1 MQLQRQG
8 QGQHQSQSHSQ
19 LQLREE
25 LKGKEKGKENCL
37 QSQLDHG
44 TAQHDLSIAS
54 ITIIVRP
61 IREVVRTELQ
71 LFLRFEERVNHLPVL
86 GLIGERLYSS

>member
-1 MQLQRQG
+1 M
-8 QGQHQSQSHSQ
+8 
-19 LQLREE
+19 
-25 LKGKEKGKENCL
+25 KGKEKGKEDYL

-54 ITIIVRP
+54 ITEILRP

-71 LFLRFEERVNHLPVL
+71 LFPRFEKRVNHRPVF